1 MNAMHTAPTAPAR
14 DNTVV
19 PPVSTRR
26 YSERTTGTG
35 YGRSSGYASPRRY
48 TSDWG
53 QVRFRCR

>member
-1 MNAMHTAPTAPAR
+1 MNILPTTHTTPNRPP
-14 DNTVV
+14 VV
-19 PPVSTRR
+19 PPATTRR

-35 YGRSSGYASPRRY
+35 YGRSSGYAASRRY

>member
-1 MNAMHTAPTAPAR
+1 MNAMHTAPTTPTR
-14 DNTVV
+14 DTVV

-35 YGRSSGYASPRRY
+35 YGRSSGYASARRY

>member
-1 MNAMHTAPTAPAR
+1 MNVTHTTSSAPTR
-14 DNTVV
+14 STVA
-19 PPVSTRR
+19 PPVTARR

-35 YGRSSGYASPRRY
+35 YGRSSGYATSRRY

>member
-1 MNAMHTAPTAPAR
+1 MNAIPTTPVAPTRNAI
-14 DNTVV
+14 V
-19 PPVSTRR
+19 PPAATRR

-35 YGRSSGYASPRRY
+35 YGRSSGYAASRRY